1 MNKISVV
8 LTLLILCIANH
19 ATCQTN
25 EIPFLNCQV
34 HIDQDS
40 NTIFTKQKLLNAK
53 GLTVD
58 STDITITSFR
68 FAIICKGK
76 KEKVTSNSKNGDFT
90 FEMKQLILK
99 YCSEGRIFLEYLK
112 CIDKNK
118 KEFVLSPKRLKFN

>member
-19 ATCQTN
+19 ASCQTN

-34 HIDQDS
+34 HIDQDT
-40 NTIFTKQKLLNAK
+40 NTTFRKQELLNAK

-58 STDITITSFR
+58 SSDISITSFR

-76 KEKVTSNSKNGDFT
+76 KEKNVSNSKNGDFT
-90 FEMKQLILK
+90 HEMKQLILNN
-99 YCSEGRIFLEYLK
+99 CIEGRIFLEYIK
-112 CIDKNK
+112 CIDKNNK
-118 KEFVLSPKRLKFN
+118 QFNLSPKQLKFK